1 MKTSLNITLLL
12 FAVTVLFACTGKK
25 SGEQGMKQNV
35 KFEQYMVEGQLL
47 YQQHC
52 TNCHQ
57 ATGQGLRRLYPP
69 LANSDFM
76 LNNMEAVICLIKN
89 GISGKIIVNGVEYNQ
104 AMPGVS
110 RLTNLEIAEIATY
123 IYNSW
128 GNTAGQITTE
138 KVEAVLK
145 TCATE

>member
-1 MKTSLNITLLL
+1 MKSRLNITLLL
-12 FAVTVLFACTGKK
+12 FAVIVLFACTGKK
-25 SGEQGMKQNV
+25 PGEKSNLKQNV

-52 TNCHQ
+52 INCHQ
-57 ATGQGLRRLYPP
+57 ATGQGLGKLYPP
-69 LANSDFM
+69 LADSDFM
-76 LNNMEAVICLIKN
+76 LDNMEAVICLIKN

-104 AMPGVS
+104 AMPGIP
-110 RLTNLEIAEIATY
+110 RITNLEIAEIATY

-128 GNTAGQITTE
+128 GNSAGQITTE

-145 TCATE
+145 TCE